1 MPHGLLRLGQVG
13 HRVTLMWKRSEVT
26 CRSQGLNHT
35 HTRARAHTDRCLPK
49 DTVMPLWESS
59 LTTDWLCS
67 SSGASV
73 TMATLSRLP

>member
-1 MPHGLLRLGQVG
+1 MLNSLLRLGQVG
-13 HRVTLMWKRSEVT
+13 HRVTLMRKRSEVV
-26 CRSQGLNHT
+26 CRSRGQNHT
-35 HTRARAHTDRCLPK
+35 HTNPCLPN